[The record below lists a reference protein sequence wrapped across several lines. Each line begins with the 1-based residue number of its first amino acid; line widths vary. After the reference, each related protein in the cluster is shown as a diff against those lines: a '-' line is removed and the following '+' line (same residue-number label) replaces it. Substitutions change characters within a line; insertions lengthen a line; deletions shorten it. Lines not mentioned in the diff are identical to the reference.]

1 MNKRDNLAFDASKRD
16 IDEKTGFMRV
26 SESNIS
32 KATVNQYH
40 GHEIPGYQD
49 LGLDADE
56 IYYVYRPAD
65 ELEKA
70 ASSFNGLPLLMGHSP
85 ESADD
90 PQRDYRVGSL
100 GSEVYFDN
108 PYLKSWLIITD
119 ADAIRAI
126 DSGIRELSAAY
137 TYTPVLEAGEFD
149 GVPYSIKMT
158 NIHGNHVAIVP
169 EGRVGA
175 DACVADEKPQRKG
188 LIMGALEEVKK
199 ILTELTGGERDEKR
213 EATAAELGV
222 GDNEKEAMDESDDEI
237 IKEIGQM
244 LYALEDRGDDEEL
257 ALKIKEEIIPRLR
270 ELKGVDAE
278 DNDKVGEDE
287 EDKEA
292 EDSNGEENKQ
302 EADETEGLKLG
313 SDGKPKRRKMSKQL
327 PTVDAAAIRRE
338 VESGIRA
345 RHDAA
350 RNVAPVL
357 GYQDPFSFATANDI
371 YRAALEEL
379 SLDYRSIPQDSWGAV
394 ATAMAQKQYGLANRD
409 WADMASDSKATR
421 GLPEDIIK
429 IKYDHK

>member
-1 MNKRDNLAFDASKRD
+1 MKGDNLAFDASKRD

-49 LGLDADE
+49 LGIDADE

-100 GSEVYFDN
+100 GSEVYFEN

-222 GDNEKEAMDESDDEI
+222 GDNEKEAMDESDEEI

-270 ELKGVDAE
+270 ELKGVEAE
-278 DNDKVGEDE
+278 DNDKPGEGD
-287 EDKEA
+287 EA
-292 EDSNGEENKQ
+292 EDSNAEKNKQ

-313 SDGKPKRRKMSKQL
+313 SDSKPKAQKRASKQL
-327 PTVDAAAIRRE
+327 PVMDAEAIRRD
-338 VESGIRA
+338 VVAQLRA
-345 RHDAA
+345 RHDAV

-357 GYQDPFSFATANDI
+357 GYQDPFSFESAEDI
-371 YRAALEEL
+371 YKAALEEL
-379 SLDYRSIPQDSWGAV
+379 SFDCRSIPRDSWAAV
-394 ATAMAQKQYGLANRD
+394 ATTMAQKQGGMANRD
-409 WADMASDSKATR
+409 WKDLASDSKASG
-421 GLPEDIIK
+421 GLPEEIIK
-429 IKYDHK
+429 IKYDQI